1 MNILNK
7 SSTASYQCALHTEK
21 CGEENDGKGKSKNCI
36 ISVLFFLEALYTVS
50 SFSHADIK
58 SRKFLIGGGEVIRLL
73 KSVIKSLST
82 KAEIGQIYYENQI
95 LLLAFVSSVIIR
107 SNVCR
112 RNLQENDCH
121 HYPTPS
127 ARINDKE
134 ENDYI
139 TSSKTCKKDLNGSI
153 GRNQVRSTLAT
164 AATNSFDENLDPRSV
179 LSSIIYFILSVCAL
193 PVQNVPEEVSNS
205 DNIPDDSC
213 GGRESKVDLRGGQF
227 RTDEMRQIQGDGES
241 DRDKQS
247 STRIEG
253 NRISEKDKPSDRP
266 HQSKDDISLH
276 RMQETDVDRISDA
289 KAFADPSVEQ
299 ISRWVECGDRT
310 ALMISIISLPF
321 LSSQPLSLPL
331 PLPLSLPTSISL
343 SPYPCTDVRL
353 INTRAVKS
361 SDYLHEDH
369 HQGNHQTFGSK
380 GSDSSVKMPRI
391 DGTTNGHSHDMASTM
406 SVNVKEYFPFLAPD
420 FFHNDDESQIR
431 ILVATSCRLKSFI
444 EAKLEYIRVK
454 DSSVKISAPP
464 QMCADLLEATKCCV
478 RALSIA
484 HNVIANLIIAPQCIT
499 LSTFQTVWG
508 SIGSISG
515 TITLRAYSLALK

>member
-1 MNILNK
+1 MNL
-7 SSTASYQCALHTEK
+7 SSTASYQCTLHTDTEK
-21 CGEENDGKGKSKNCI
+21 CEEENENSGKSKNCI

-50 SFSHADIK
+50 SLSHADIK

-73 KSVIKSLST
+73 KSLIKSLST
-82 KAEIGQIYYENQI
+82 KAEIGLIYCENQI

-112 RNLQENDCH
+112 GNLQENDCH

-127 ARINDKE
+127 GKIKDRY
-134 ENDYI
+134 ENDCI
-139 TSSKTCKKDLNGSI
+139 MSSKTCKKTLDGSI
-153 GRNQVRSTLAT
+153 GRNQVHSTLAT
-164 AATNSFDENLDPRSV
+164 PTTNGFDENLDPSSV
-179 LSSIIYFILSVCAL
+179 LSSIMYFILSVCAL

-213 GGRESKVDLRGGQF
+213 GGRESKVDLRDGQF
-227 RTDEMRQIQGDGES
+227 RTDEMRKIQGDRES

-247 STRIEG
+247 STRLEG
-253 NRISEKDKPSDRP
+253 NRISEKDKPSDKP
-266 HQSKDDISLH
+266 HPPKDDIPFH
-276 RMQETDVDRISDA
+276 RMLETDVDRISDT

-331 PLPLSLPTSISL
+331 PLSLPTSLSL
-343 SPYPCTDVRL
+343 SPYPRSDDRL
-353 INTRAVKS
+353 INIRAVKS
-361 SDYLHEDH
+361 SDYLHEVDG
-369 HQGNHQTFGSK
+369 QGSHQTFGSK
-380 GSDSSVKMPRI
+380 GSDSSVKMPLI
-391 DGTTNGHSHDMASTM
+391 DGTTNGHSCDMASTIL
-406 SVNVKEYFPFLAPD
+406 VNVKDYFPFVTSD
-420 FFHNDDESQIR
+420 FFHNDEETQIR

-444 EAKLEYIRVK
+444 EAKLKLKYVREK
-454 DSSVKISAPP
+454 DSSVKISAP
-464 QMCADLLEATKCCV
+464 QLCTDLLEAMKCCT

-484 HNVIANLIIAPQCIT
+484 HNVITNLMIAPQCIT

-508 SIGSISG
+508 SIGTISG
-515 TITLRAYSLALK
+515 TISLHTYEPTLK